1 MKTSNQQLGS
11 LMFKVKLVQKPSKTC
26 SMFCV
31 LSLGFIPRLLQRCTC
46 FFDLFWGL
54 QQGTN
59 QSARSPMTG
68 EWTWTI
74 DWQTDLPWPANELEK
89 SIGRPTCH
97 GTCFCRADPAFQ
109 NIQAAVLVVPGGPQ
123 SYTFHQ
129 TWSNRN
135 TLGFHGK
142 EFQRQIL
149 GDRSHDND
157 FLSLLSRLDFFILM
171 KNHVQ
176 ANSKCFLKEFL
187 CSLWRQYHFV
197 ARFFRFSLFQDARV
211 RTFYE
216 SVFVHMYMP
225 EQQANWIHGK
235 GGRRRRSDKWSPKW
249 AQRWPPPCKPYIT
262 SLVFI
267 PAKPSQ
273 QTVWGRTRGIP
284 AIGFSYTEM
293 DYRLV
298 QFLKLARPVMDL
310 RGNLWRP
317 TSRTKKQTS
326 FPLPT
331 MKKCS
336 KSWWS
341 R

>member
-1 MKTSNQQLGS
+1 MTMISYHYFPAWTFLF
-11 LMFKVKLVQKPSKTC
+11 LWRIMFKP
-26 SMFCV
+26 
-31 LSLGFIPRLLQRCTC
+31 IPTVSWGSSFVVYEGSTILL
-46 FFDLFWGL
+46 
-54 QQGTN
+54 
-59 QSARSPMTG
+59 
-68 EWTWTI
+68 
-74 DWQTDLPWPANELEK
+74 
-89 SIGRPTCH
+89 
-97 GTCFCRADPAFQ
+97 
-109 NIQAAVLVVPGGPQ
+109 PG
-123 SYTFHQ
+123 
-129 TWSNRN
+129 
-135 TLGFHGK
+135 
-142 EFQRQIL
+142 
-149 GDRSHDND
+149 
-157 FLSLLSRLDFFILM
+157 
-171 KNHVQ
+171 
-176 ANSKCFLKEFL
+176 
-187 CSLWRQYHFV
+187 
-197 ARFFRFSLFQDARV
+197 FFRFSLFQDARV

-225 EQQANWIHGK
+225 EQQANWIHGQ

-284 AIGFSYTEM
+284 AIGFSHTEM